1 MRAQAS
7 AQQCMSPWSF
17 WAGQEPNGYT
27 AVRSWA
33 RKGVVLT
40 VENLWQIHH
49 SRETNY
55 VLLGRYIHHQTICE
69 GTGSVVSYCQGTE
82 TVCGECCQEISTR
95 TKRHR
100 SNMLFGQELSQIP
113 TFFFFFLSFASCFFR
128 SLGIAYCHIPL
139 WITWLL
145 VHVLLDHWSHLSC
158 FITAK
163 VMMMILT
170 STVGNAAI
178 YWGWTH
184 ARALEPTSSGIRCRQ
199 NNSPQGGIKVIL
211 F

>member
-55 VLLGRYIHHQTICE
+55 VLLGRYIHHQTICK

-95 TKRHR
+95 TKCHR

-113 TFFFFFLSFASCFFR
+113 TFFFFLLCKLLLQITRYCLLLYSLADNLTFGTCFAW
-128 SLGIAYCHIPL
+128 SLKS
-139 WITWLL
+139 L
-145 VHVLLDHWSHLSC
+145 V
-158 FITAK
+158 
-163 VMMMILT
+163 
-170 STVGNAAI
+170 
-178 YWGWTH
+178 
-184 ARALEPTSSGIRCRQ
+184 
-199 NNSPQGGIKVIL
+199 L
-211 F
+211 FCYS